1 MTTHQDTSAAAP
13 TPGSRTPGSRTPRER
28 EGRPAGRPKGRPGT
42 RGSRLSPRTAG
53 LLGKLAVALVVVVVW
68 EASVR
73 LWLPAYLPTPS
84 GVAGTAWPTL
94 TSEAFGT
101 ALGETLG
108 GVALGLL
115 LGCTAGT
122 ALGLGLGRVPWLR
135 QLSSPYISGLYA
147 MPMLAIVPMA
157 TIWLGYSGQTRLA
170 VIALSAFLPCA
181 VSTGDGAREIP
192 AQLGELSQVLRLSRW
207 RVVVDVLL
215 PSTLPFIIAGVQVAV
230 GRALVGAVA
239 VEFLASLPGLGTYIL
254 TNAHS
259 FEQDAAFVAVLVLAT
274 LGIVARAGTETALRR
289 LAPWH
294 LHVNR

>member
-1 MTTHQDTSAAAP
+1 MTARPAPRPPAPPVPGSSGPSAGAAP
-13 TPGSRTPGSRTPRER
+13 DPARTTPPPTPASASGVRRT
-28 EGRPAGRPKGRPGT
+28 GRVAGV
-42 RGSRLSPRTAG
+42 
-53 LLGKLAVALVVVVVW
+53 LGKLAVAAFVIVVW
-68 EASVR
+68 ESAVR

-84 GVAGTAWPTL
+84 GVAGAAWPTL
-94 TSEAFGT
+94 TSPAFRT
-101 ALGETLG
+101 AVGETLG

-122 ALGLGLGRVPWLR
+122 ALGLGIGRVPWLR
-135 QLSSPYISGLYA
+135 HLTSPYLSGLYA

-157 TIWLGYSGQTRLA
+157 TIWLGYSSQTRLA

-181 VSTGDGAREIP
+181 VSTGDGARNVP
-192 AQLGELSQVLRLSRW
+192 VQLGELAQILRLSRR

-215 PSTLPFIIAGVQVAV
+215 PSTLPFVIAGVQVAV

-239 VEFLASLPGLGTYIL
+239 VEFLASLPGLGTFIL

-259 FEQDAAFVAVLVLAT
+259 FEQNTAFVAVLALAA
-274 LGIVARAGTETALRR
+274 LGIAARSGTQSALHR